1 MNFSHQKTA
10 RSVEISAT
18 FEDGHFIPPSEW
30 MMHASGPILPAVA
43 SLKALADS
51 GEAETSD
58 QGFILDYARLVQLPE
73 HEAMALNL
81 HARAPYSLQVQ
92 HKGVISEP
100 QFRILWNLRQRSG
113 SQVVVSERQGCF
125 IRVGGMWYRLSATQ
139 FHLIEACDRIS
150 ASMATNDMDERL
162 RAYSELASY
171 LPESP
176 DQGVTTSPLLKQFQ
190 VFDAGAFSLRPR
202 IENGKLIFDPVLY
215 ARKFAQSEVDSFDEE
230 NEPVPLLPEAANKDF
245 VEILKENASRYSLG
259 GNRYVVLSPHLQM
272 AMNTVKRLSHSKD
285 AEAQRRLFLEPAKV
299 LRDEFA
305 SDLGEE
311 KLDEILGSLFLET
324 KEYLAGRIIGIGIW
338 KKPVLPWIKRRG
350 NDWFPPDDD
359 NQPPAA
365 GVRLETINGPVDIPL
380 RKLEAKELLAKL
392 QKAREMGDD
401 YLTYKGHR
409 LPVSEATELAV
420 SVVNDPPKNVRPPQ
434 DPDAKL
440 AILVEGNYETLGY
453 MSNPDSR
460 RPTEGFCIP
469 SQLKTNLKRHQL
481 DGLQWLQ
488 ESWAAGVPGLL
499 LADDM
504 GLGKTLQAL
513 SFLVWLNDNCP
524 RTQEYSGG
532 FLIVAPTSLLRNWKA
547 EHEMHFSQPALGDP
561 LQIHGAQAAR
571 IRDGNF
577 KELDTDILRRADWV
591 LTTYETLTKFQKSFA
606 QVGFRC
612 IIFDEAQ
619 KIKTPGT
626 QVRDSAL
633 ALRADFKIAMTG
645 TPVENRRADFWCISD
660 AVYPGLL
667 GSLKDFSETFEKE
680 ESSDTA
686 RGLNDFITTG
696 HSPVELSQLFRPS
709 PMPFMKRRM
718 KESVL
723 DGLPIKTLQAEP
735 IEMPTPQAV
744 RYREILVSALGN
756 TKSGAKLEAIQNLR
770 LASLHPWLTE
780 KKVQDTALITKTAN
794 NLDEFILS
802 SARIISLVRILDD
815 IRLRNDGAGE
825 KALIFVNSRKMQDH
839 LLVLFKEKYNLSH
852 VALINGATP
861 EAKRQKA
868 VDDFQESE
876 LGFELILLSPKAA
889 GVGFTLTAANHVIHL
904 DRWWNPAVE
913 DQCTDR
919 AYRIGQK
926 KPVTIWIPQAIHPD
940 SDLKDHSFDLRL
952 HDLLE
957 YKRQMSR
964 DLLAPTENR
973 EKDTDK
979 LFNEVVSCN

>member
-1 MNFSHQKTA
+1 
-10 RSVEISAT
+10 
-18 FEDGHFIPPSEW
+18 
-30 MMHASGPILPAVA
+30 
-43 SLKALADS
+43 
-51 GEAETSD
+51 
-58 QGFILDYARLVQLPE
+58 
-73 HEAMALNL
+73 
-81 HARAPYSLQVQ
+81 
-92 HKGVISEP
+92 
-100 QFRILWNLRQRSG
+100 
-113 SQVVVSERQGCF
+113 
-125 IRVGGMWYRLSATQ
+125 
-139 FHLIEACDRIS
+139 
-150 ASMATNDMDERL
+150 
-162 RAYSELASY
+162 
-171 LPESP
+171 
-176 DQGVTTSPLLKQFQ
+176 
-190 VFDAGAFSLRPR
+190 
-202 IENGKLIFDPVLY
+202 
-215 ARKFAQSEVDSFDEE
+215 
-230 NEPVPLLPEAANKDF
+230 
-245 VEILKENASRYSLG
+245 
-259 GNRYVVLSPHLQM
+259 
-272 AMNTVKRLSHSKD
+272 
-285 AEAQRRLFLEPAKV
+285 
-299 LRDEFA
+299 
-305 SDLGEE
+305 
-311 KLDEILGSLFLET
+311 
-324 KEYLAGRIIGIGIW
+324 
-338 KKPVLPWIKRRG
+338 
-350 NDWFPPDDD
+350 
-359 NQPPAA
+359 
-365 GVRLETINGPVDIPL
+365 
-380 RKLEAKELLAKL
+380 
-392 QKAREMGDD
+392 MGDD

-868 VDDFQESE
+868 VDDFQKSE